1 MRAATAESAP
11 AVAAAL
17 DAYEQANIARTAVV
31 RTLTLLAILGW
42 LLVNYGLEV
51 ARENALPFAIL
62 ITTGLV
68 RYGLHHGHPERRWIA
83 YLFIVIDIVVV
94 TVLLLA
100 PGHTYPDVWP
110 WQTVLRQPS
119 FLYLLVFLALVTLS
133 FRPLLVLWTG
143 LVVAV
148 VWSIGTG
155 FVLRAPGTLSS
166 IEGIDPVTS
175 DDPEL
180 LARYLDPS
188 YVHIDDAVVRV
199 FITLVLTGI
208 LALAALRA
216 RQLVFRQ
223 AEAARARANLS
234 RYLAPSM
241 VERLAA
247 TDRPLGAVRTQA
259 AAVLFADMK
268 KFSTLA
274 ADLGPEASMQLLRD
288 FHGRMAEAVFAHGG
302 TLDKFIGDGLM
313 ATFGTP
319 ETAPDGAARAIACA
333 RAMHAS
339 LARWND
345 KRRPQGQPALGLGVG
360 IHHGMVTMGDIGGS
374 GRFELAVIGDSVN
387 AAFRIE
393 RLTRDLDRGLLV
405 SEAAAIAAGLRE
417 GAGWVRI
424 GSFVLRGHE
433 LPTVLW
439 ASREGAPPPS

>member
-1 MRAATAESAP
+1 VSPAGSAP

-17 DAYEQANIARTAVV
+17 DAYEQASLARITAIRTA
-31 RTLTLLAILGW
+31 TLLAILGW
-42 LLVNYGLEV
+42 LLANYGAEV
-51 ARENALPFAIL
+51 FSENVLPFAVL
-62 ITTGLV
+62 IATGLL
-68 RYGLHHGHPERRWIA
+68 RYALQHGHPERRGIA
-83 YLFIVIDIVVV
+83 CLCIVLDVGVV
-94 TVLLLA
+94 TVTLLS
-100 PGHTYPDVWP
+100 PGHTYPDGWP
-110 WQTVLRQPS
+110 WQTVLRQPN
-119 FLYLLVFLALVTLS
+119 FFYLLVFLALETLS
-133 FRPLLVLWTG
+133 FRPLLVAWTG

-148 VWSIGTG
+148 SWSIGTWLI
-155 FVLRAPGTLSS
+155 LRAPGTLSS
-166 IEGIDPVTS
+166 REGTDPITS
-175 DDPEL
+175 DDPTV
-180 LARYLDPS
+180 LARYLDPR
-188 YVHIDDAVVRV
+188 YVHLDDAVVRV

-208 LALAALRA
+208 LALTALRA

-247 TDRPLGAVRTQA
+247 TDHPLGAVRTQH

-268 KFSTLA
+268 GFSTLA
-274 ADLGPEASMQLLRD
+274 AGLGPEATMQLLRD

-319 ETAPDGAARAIACA
+319 ETAPDDAARAIACA
-333 RAMHAS
+333 HAMHGS

-345 KRRPQGQPALGLGVG
+345 ERRPQGQPALGLGVG
-360 IHHGMVTMGDIGGS
+360 IHHGVVTMGDIGGS
-374 GRFELAVIGDSVN
+374 GRFELAVIGDTVN

-405 SEAAAIAAGLRE
+405 SEAAAIAAGLRD
-417 GAGWVRI
+417 GAGWAPI

-439 ASREGAPPPS
+439 APLEDTPPPR